1 MSSSSAAIRPALLK
15 TLQYFPITG
24 YIVKWVMD
32 IASNDSMTAVSS
44 IVQDSCML
52 LYLACMLVVLMSSST
67 SVGDSP
73 TFGIFVLILLF
84 GLYSASIIFNAQYIN
99 IIDNTNEDDNKPKSA
114 TFWIL
119 SQIIIL
125 YLFMSNYINAL
136 NQTNVSTRWLLG
148 LLFVMMPHA
157 WIVATNFVN
166 MRVRPTDDAMRNI
179 KPLPTN

>member
-1 MSSSSAAIRPALLK
+1 MSSSSSATIRPALLK
-15 TLQYFPITG
+15 TLQYFPVIG
-24 YIVKWVMD
+24 YIVKWVTD
-32 IASNDSMTAVSS
+32 IATNYSMTAVSS

-52 LYLACMLVVLMSSST
+52 LYLACMLVVLMSYQG
-67 SVGDSP
+67 VGDSP

-84 GLYSASIIFNAQYIN
+84 VIYSASIIFNAQYIN
-99 IIDNTNEDDNKPKSA
+99 LIDNTNEDNNKPKSA

-136 NQTNVSTRWLLG
+136 NQTNVSTRWLIG
-148 LLFVMMPHA
+148 LLFTMMPHA

>member
-52 LYLACMLVVLMSSST
+52 LYLACMLVVLMSYQG
-67 SVGDSP
+67 VGDFP

-84 GLYSASIIFNAQYIN
+84 VIYSASIIFNAQYIN
-99 IIDNTNEDDNKPKSA
+99 IIDNTNKDDNKPKSA

-148 LLFVMMPHA
+148 LLFAMMPHA
-157 WIVATNFVN
+157 WIVVTNFVN